1 MRITDTPKIGGLV
14 AAGSTQ
20 RASGTQSRFSLGS
33 PEATQRAGGMQ
44 ATAPAAAMDGLLA
57 LQAAGDVIE
66 RRKRLMRRGRG
77 LLDTLDQLK
86 ISLLGGQVS
95 GATLSMLKGQ
105 LAQARDG
112 ADDPALDDLLAHI
125 DLRAEVE
132 LAKLARR

>member
-1 MRITDTPKIGGLV
+1 
-14 AAGSTQ
+14 
-20 RASGTQSRFSLGS
+20 
-33 PEATQRAGGMQ
+33 MQ

-105 LAQARDG
+105 LAQAREG
-112 ADDPALDDLLAHI
+112 VDDPALDDILAHI